1 MKLKT
6 FAGRA
11 AAAGAVLAALVLAAL
26 PVWAAPRV
34 QVDKKNAVAD
44 HADILS
50 AETENYINDISI
62 SLSDACGAQIGHPRA
77 DDIGLRQHRAHR
89 THAAGLGHRTRQRD
103 RACACHRRQQ
113 HRPLQPEARAE
124 CLAALTGCGRHA

>member
-11 AAAGAVLAALVLAAL
+11 AAAGAVLVALVLAAL

-50 AETENYINDISI
+50 CLLYTSPSPRDGL
-62 SLSDACGAQIGHPRA
+62 LSRMPSSA
-77 DDIGLRQHRAHR
+77 
-89 THAAGLGHRTRQRD
+89 
-103 RACACHRRQQ
+103 
-113 HRPLQPEARAE
+113 
-124 CLAALTGCGRHA
+124 